1 MIRTRAENLKISPIA
16 GFPLPSIP
24 LPNTAPAGP
33 VSPCQQRSRNPTLNN
48 RTETRSSFASGRGSR
63 RKRGAASEAPWR
75 STPSGP
81 WCDRSPGGTPDW
93 DCSSVDSGP
102 RSSDRNDCC
111 RQRKPYVVRTLK
123 GDDIYRRI
131 LCISRRN
138 AQVLAGHLV
147 VHGAIANV

>member
-1 MIRTRAENLKISPIA
+1 MIRTRTENLKISPVA
-16 GFPLPSIP
+16 CFPLPSIP

-33 VSPCQQRSRNPTLNN
+33 VSFCQRRSRNPTLNN
-48 RTETRSSFASGRGSR
+48 RTETRSSFASGRGNR

-93 DCSSVDSGP
+93 DCSSVDSGL

-111 RQRKPYVVRTLK
+111 RQRKPYVRMVKNQTTHIAKNLIHKETEHFRFQLDILSRMVR
-123 GDDIYRRI
+123 
-131 LCISRRN
+131 
-138 AQVLAGHLV
+138 
-147 VHGAIANV
+147 